1 MLGKNE
7 KFLSTFGHG
16 LTASDVDG
24 KQVASGGL
32 FSMIRASGEMDVLEK
47 KIASRTA
54 AGKSTARLDKKLG
67 KAQQSITRIGS
78 ITKEGFNFLNTAETT
93 LFDLQKAQVSGRGT
107 PGMGVTGGRRSLNP
121 NGSPKSV
128 RDARG
133 RFQAVYDPTGPG
145 PYFST
150 ATTDPLPKNSKV
162 NVMRGP
168 RGGYSAQ
175 VTLPSGQTQQRFI
188 SSQVGSQFFQGG
200 AGYSGNL
207 LASTAGGVV
216 TQSMMGYM
224 RGAQG
229 KIRAGGLSGHAL
241 RAANVA
247 VDDAVKVIGRMTDAG
262 TGFRAGSGLQ
272 SVDDL
277 ASAVRSGAKDL
288 YGTVDDVLAAQT
300 RVAQAKGTAGR
311 KLTTSSFGLSG
322 RAKADQRAKRLDPKL
337 VGKATGG
344 DMVVLRGRTAA
355 GMAPNA
361 ALADN
366 IIAQNTAMAEGTAS
380 KVMLTKDVSDDVI
393 RSLGAKEVGKDFLE
407 KGFLKSYGVRGTA
420 QAFMHGGSEARK
432 LMINRGMGG
441 AMRFANPILMASAV
455 YDISKMAST
464 AIIGGGARLARDA
477 VKSMQGSINKPSFG
491 MGFVDNEVAATSRA
505 RGVMAI
511 QNSRLNARSA
521 LGSEGAMMAARF
533 G

>member
-7 KFLSTFGHG
+7 RFLSTFGHG

-67 KAQQSITRIGS
+67 RAQQSISRIGS
-78 ITKEGFNFLNTAETT
+78 ITKEGFDFFNTSQTT

-107 PGMGVTGGRRSLNP
+107 PGMGATGGGRTVNAAGFP
-121 NGSPKSV
+121 QSV
-128 RDARG
+128 RDPKTG
-133 RFQAVYDPTGPG
+133 RMTPKYDPLSR

-150 ATTDPLPKNSKV
+150 VGKDALPANSKV
-162 NVMRGP
+162 NIIRGKA
-168 RGGYSAQ
+168 GGYSAQ
-175 VTLPSGQTQQRFI
+175 VALPNGKTQQRFI

-200 AGYSGNL
+200 VGYSGNL

-229 KIRAGGLSGHAL
+229 HIRAGGLSGHAL

-247 VDDAVKVIGRMTDAG
+247 VDDAVKVIQRMTDAG

-300 RVAQAKGTAGR
+300 RVAEAGGKAGR
-311 KLTTSSFGLSG
+311 TLSTGSFGVDK
-322 RAKADQRAKRLDPKL
+322 RTKAAQKAKRFDPKL
-337 VGKATGG
+337 GKATGG

-491 MGFVDNEVAATSRA
+491 MGFVDNEIAATSRA

>member
-1 MLGKNE
+1 MLRNNQ

-16 LTASDVDG
+16 LTPSDVQG
-24 KQVASGGL
+24 QQVASGGL

-54 AGKSTARLDKKLG
+54 AGKSTASLEKKLG

-107 PGMGVTGGRRSLNP
+107 PGMGVTGGGRSLNP
-121 NGSPKSV
+121 DGSPKSV
-128 RDARG
+128 RGARG
-133 RFQAVYDPTGPG
+133 RFEAAYDPTGRG

-150 ATTDPLPKNSKV
+150 ATTDALPGSSKV

-168 RGGYSAQ
+168 GGAYSAQ

-200 AGYSGNL
+200 VGYSGNL

-224 RGAQG
+224 RGSQG
-229 KIRAGGLSGHAL
+229 YIRAGGLSGNAL

-262 TGFRAGSGLQ
+262 VGFKRGSGVQ

-300 RVAQAKGTAGR
+300 RVAEAGGRAGR
-311 KLTTSSFGLSG
+311 GLSASSFGLSG
-322 RAKADQRAKRLDPKL
+322 RAKADQRAKRLDPRL
-337 VGKATGG
+337 GTSRGS
-344 DMVVLRGRTAA
+344 DMVVIRGRGAA

-366 IIAQNTAMAEGTAS
+366 LIVQNTAMAEGRAS
-380 KVMLTKDVSDDVI
+380 KVMLTTDVSDDIV
-393 RSLGAKEVGKDFLE
+393 RSLGAREVGKDFLE
-407 KGFLKSYGVRGTA
+407 KGFLKSYGVRGTI
-420 QAFMHGGSEARK
+420 QAFSQGGSEARK
-432 LMINRGMGG
+432 LMLNRGMGG
-441 AMRFANPILMASAV
+441 AMRFANPILTASAV
-455 YDISKMAST
+455 YDISKMAAT